1 MNSIPDFDDFFRPTP
16 SSIDV
21 EAVRDEWQALAPDYD
36 VNDWRLPLPPWT
48 QRLYD
53 DSGEQ
58 AWDKVRQNLNDPN
71 DLTKPICI
79 YLHIPFCSSKCGFC
93 DNYSFKLGAHQA
105 AHIQGYVDR
114 LCYELRLWSE
124 QGNLRYR
131 PVSTV
136 HMGGGTPTFIG
147 EAALTQIVECCRACF
162 SISPSTEWALES
174 TVQSLTPSMIETMHT
189 LGYRRLHVGVQSL
202 ETRTRT
208 EIGRRSSPAQA
219 LATIATTRALGWVV
233 SVDMICGLPY
243 QTLSGLI
250 GDIDQLMAIGT
261 NGISLYELLIYPQ
274 NRKWAEKQGLI
285 GRSHLPNYWMYL
297 AGANYL
303 ESKNYRH
310 NLFNHW
316 ADASDK
322 NIYFTF
328 PMRDEDLLAIGGIAD
343 GMFGDYHY
351 RHPRYAPYMQT
362 AHSGMPGLEGG
373 LRRTAQEEVFRPLT
387 TRLLSGHIPAEV
399 LPLLREV
406 SDGVLPEHWLVRKL
420 LKSNSRGGFDLTASG
435 SWFVGNMIA
444 EVFSY
449 VPVKPDLAG
458 VR

>member
-1 MNSIPDFDDFFRPTP
+1 MNSVPSFDDFFCDVP

-21 EAVRDEWQALAPDYD
+21 EAIRNEWQALAPDYN

-48 QRLYD
+48 QRPYD
-53 DSGEQ
+53 DSGSQ
-58 AWDKVRQNLNDPN
+58 AWDVVRQNLTDDR
-71 DLTKPICI
+71 DLTKPFCI

-93 DNYSFKLGAHQA
+93 DNYSFKLGTHQD
-105 AHIQGYVDR
+105 AHIQDYVDR

-162 SISPSTEWALES
+162 AISPSTEWALES
-174 TVQSLTPSMIETMHT
+174 TVQSLTPSMIATMHD

-202 ETRTRT
+202 QPRTRA
-208 EIGRRSSPAQA
+208 EIGRRSSPAQV
-219 LATIATTRALGWVV
+219 LEKIAATRALDWVV

-250 GDIDQLMAIGT
+250 DDLEQLMAVGT

-274 NRKWAEKQGLI
+274 NRKWAQKQGLI
-285 GRSHLPNYWMYL
+285 ERSHLPNYWMYL
-297 AGANYL
+297 AGANFL
-303 ESKNYRH
+303 ESKNYCH

-316 ADASDK
+316 ADEHDD

-328 PMRDEDLLAIGGIAD
+328 PMRGEDLLAVGSIAD

-351 RHPRYAPYMQT
+351 RHPRYAPYMQA
-362 AHSGMPGLEGG
+362 AHSGLPGLEGG
-373 LRRTAQEEVFRPLT
+373 LRRTALEETFRPLT
-387 TRLLSGHIPAEV
+387 TRLLSGHIPTEM
-399 LPLLREV
+399 LLLLREV
-406 SDGVLPEHWLVRKL
+406 SDTVLPEQWLAHKL
-420 LKSNSRGGFDLTASG
+420 VKANLQGGYNLSTSG

-444 EVFSY
+444 EVFSQ
-449 VPVKPDLAG
+449 VAVQST
-458 VR
+458 VTRIR